1 MVAWCLRFPLGDCG
15 AVAADCVE
23 GSGADCVL
31 GMRSFLVPL
40 RKAESFFSFQQ
51 NPSLRFLNSKWL
63 TDIRKRELCIEKFIP
78 LRICDVS
85 K

>member
-1 MVAWCLRFPLGDCG
+1 MVAWCLCFLLGDCG
-15 AVAADCVE
+15 AVAADYVE
-23 GSGADCVL
+23 GSGADL

-63 TDIRKRELCIEKFIP
+63 TDIRKREYCIEKFIP
-78 LRICDVS
+78 LRICEVS